1 MMDAL
6 KRLPDAVQENLRE
19 TDPPQWTSPMLA
31 TLTDRRFSDEH
42 WLYER
47 KLDGERCLGFRTGG
61 DVRLRSRNREDLNP
75 TYPELVTALQ
85 NQSPAPF
92 IVDGE
97 VVAFSKGVSSFSRL
111 QQRLQ
116 IDDPEE
122 ARESNV
128 AVYYYV
134 FDLLHLDGYDLTKIG
149 LRHRKSVL
157 KAALSYDDPLRFTA
171 HRNEEGEAFFETA
184 CDKGWEGI
192 LAKKAD
198 SPYVHS
204 RSKHWLKFKCVRRQE
219 LVIGGFT
226 EPGGER
232 IGFGAL
238 LLGVY
243 DGDELVYAGK
253 VGTGFD
259 DDTLRR
265 LKSHLDSMERKTPPF
280 DQGDLP
286 REGVH
291 WVTPNLVAQIGFE
304 EWTDD
309 DRLRQPRFLGLRR
322 DKDPHDVIKET
333 PNAR

>member
-1 MMDAL
+1 MIDAL
-6 KRLPDAVQENLRE
+6 KHLPDTVQEDLQE
-19 TDPPQWTSPMLA
+19 TDPPQWTAPMLA
-31 TLTDRRFSDEH
+31 TLTDERFSNKD
-42 WLYER
+42 WLFER
-47 KLDGERCLGFRTGG
+47 KLDGERCLGFRAGK

-75 TYPELVTALQ
+75 TYPELVDALAD
-85 NQSPAPF
+85 QSPAPF

-116 IDDPEE
+116 IDDPDE
-122 ARESNV
+122 ARESGV

-134 FDLLHLDGYDLTKIG
+134 FDLLHLDGHDLTKIS

-157 KAALSYDDPLRFTA
+157 KDAFSYNDPLRFTP
-171 HRNEEGEAFFETA
+171 HRNKEGETFFEDA

-192 LAKKAD
+192 IAKKAD
-198 SPYVHS
+198 SPYVHARS
-204 RSKHWLKFKCVRRQE
+204 RHWLKFKCVRRQE

-226 EPGGER
+226 EPKGER

-243 DGDELVYAGK
+243 DEDELVYAGK

-259 DDTLRR
+259 NETLRT
-265 LKSHLDSMERKTPPF
+265 LKRRMNSLERKTPPF
-280 DQGDLP
+280 DRGDLP
-286 REGVH
+286 RKGVH
-291 WVTPNLVAQIGFE
+291 WVTPKLVAQIGFE

-322 DKDPHDVIKET
+322 DKEPHDVIKET
-333 PNAR
+333 PDAR